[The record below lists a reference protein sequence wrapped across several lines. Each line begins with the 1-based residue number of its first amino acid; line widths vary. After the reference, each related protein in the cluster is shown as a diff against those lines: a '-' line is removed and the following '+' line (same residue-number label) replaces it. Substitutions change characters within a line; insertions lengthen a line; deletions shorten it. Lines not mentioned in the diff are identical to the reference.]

1 MAFAIACLLLAPCCG
16 FLQRS
21 RPVRTISVQASWTGL
36 YDELGR
42 PVTIEEIRAHKLPAG
57 TVEYD
62 CGLREDASESHSH
75 PIWAELE
82 FYGFEGPEPLDNPWG
97 HMKIHMKGYGGQR
110 EGLPR
115 YLFHYTT
122 SNAAAQIF
130 ESGKLLPSLREE
142 AGDDAMEGDGV
153 YFTSLPP
160 WAPYDVILDNNYDG
174 ANRRRRYNESRTEAY
189 VRIETWELRPDVEVV
204 RANVQQ
210 NRTGPMKGKVPDV
223 YIVPGREAFDL
234 SKSRD
239 TLLKTEPEAWLKG
252 NARKK
257 LIEFNIEEI
266 RRVGELQRER
276 REVEKAMWDRC
287 LEEDDDDDGFS
298 MEEIARLE
306 EEERED
312 QLRLRRLE
320 EGKNEELCR
329 HGTRHRNWIYPGS
342 SQAFSWELKDCPP
355 PATVFPCKY

>member
-1 MAFAIACLLLAPCCG
+1 LLLAPCCG

-62 CGLREDASESHSH
+62 CGLRDASESHSH

-82 FYGFEGPEPLDNPWG
+82 FYGFEGPEPLGNPWG
-97 HMKIHMKGYGGQR
+97 HMKIHMR
-110 EGLPR
+110 EVLPR

-142 AGDDAMEGDGV
+142 AGDDATEGDGV

-160 WAPYDVILDNNYDG
+160 WAPCDVILDNNYDG
-174 ANRRRRYNESRTEAY
+174 ANRRRRYNESRVEAY
-189 VRIETWELRPDVEVV
+189 VRIKTWELHPDAEVV

-223 YIVPGREAFDL
+223 YIVTGREAFDL

-266 RRVGELQRER
+266 RRKGELQRKR

-320 EGKNEELCR
+320 EGKYEELCR
-329 HGTRHRNWIYPGS
+329 DGARSRS
-342 SQAFSWELKDCPP
+342 
-355 PATVFPCKY
+355 